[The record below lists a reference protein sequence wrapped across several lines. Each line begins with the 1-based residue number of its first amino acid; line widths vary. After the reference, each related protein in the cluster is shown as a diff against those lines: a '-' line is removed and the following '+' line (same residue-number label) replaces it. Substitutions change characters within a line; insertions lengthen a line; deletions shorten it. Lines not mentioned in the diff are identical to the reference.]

1 LLGIQL
7 TKPKKSNH
15 FKVEPENWLT
25 VMTFCNLNTQWKYGA
40 MGGCMGLDYAGLKVV
55 MDLNVPKKQHQTVFK
70 GVQIMEREALKI
82 INKKAE

>member
-1 LLGIQL
+1 
-7 TKPKKSNH
+7 
-15 FKVEPENWLT
+15 
-25 VMTFCNLNTQWKYGA
+25 